1 MTVTPIG
8 PSGQSV
14 DMTTADQTFGQLGNH
29 IGAQTAPAFL
39 TLQQLSDAEQA
50 MISRGITEITS
61 KRYRLELHD
70 AFFRGTQRIADLG
83 ISIPPQMRGLKI
95 ALGWPRVC
103 VETLEERLKF
113 EGFRFPGATDVDE
126 DLQALL
132 QANNV
137 DSEAPLVH
145 LDALVF
151 GEGYLSVGSNADDP
165 SRPILTV
172 ESPLDMA
179 VHWDARTRQIT
190 DGVRIYGTAGAMR
203 ATLYKKGETVW
214 AAADGLGGW
223 VLDDS
228 VEGRDAHG
236 LDRVPLVRFANRAR
250 SYDRSGASEITP
262 EVMSIT
268 DEASRTAQGLA
279 VAREFYS
286 APQKYILGAKESDF
300 QDAQGNTKSAWETYL
315 GRVLALEA
323 DEDGNQPTVGQFTAY
338 DPTVFTK
345 VIEMYAKAL
354 SGVTGLPP
362 HVLGYA
368 SDNPTSADAII
379 KGEMRLKL
387 RADRKTTIF
396 GDPWTEA
403 GRLLLLFRDG
413 SLPDNAELLTAVWG
427 DTGTPTPAATTDA
440 IAKQIAAGAIPA
452 ASDVTLERLGYSAV
466 ERQRLAQDRA
476 ADQGAS
482 FLEQIAHSVE
492 AKAFRADS
500 TLVHEAQA
508 PATPTVKPADGNANA
523 G

>member
-1 MTVTPIG
+1 MTVTPTGASGLPVNMTASDVTYGSIG
-8 PSGQSV
+8 THV
-14 DMTTADQTFGQLGNH
+14 AAH
-29 IGAQTAPAFL
+29 EAPAVLSL
-39 TLQQLSDAEQA
+39 TKLSDHEQTL
-50 MISRGITEITS
+50 IQRGISEISS
-61 KRYRLELHD
+61 KRYRLELLD

-83 ISIPPQMRGLKI
+83 ISIPPQMRGLRI

-103 VETLEERLKF
+103 VETLEERLNF

-126 DLQALL
+126 DLQGML
-132 QANNV
+132 QANNI
-137 DSEAPLVH
+137 DSESPLVH

-151 GEGYLSVGSNADDP
+151 GEGIVSVGSNDDDP
-165 SRPILTV
+165 AHPIVMV
-172 ESPLDMA
+172 ESPLDMM
-179 VHWDARTRQIT
+179 VHWDPRTRKVS
-190 DGVRIYGTAGAMR
+190 DGVRVFGTPGALR
-203 ATLYKKGETVW
+203 ATLYLDGVTIW
-214 AAADGLGGW
+214 ASHDGVGNWVAD
-223 VLDDS
+223 D
-228 VEGRDAHG
+228 RDEHG
-236 LDRVPLVRFANRAR
+236 LRVPLVRFPNRAR
-250 SYDRSGASEITP
+250 SYDRAGSSEITP

-300 QDAQGNTKSAWETYL
+300 QDAAGVAKSAWETYL

-345 VIEMYAKAL
+345 VIEMYAKTL

-396 GDPWTEA
+396 GDPWTDV
-403 GRLLLLFRDG
+403 GRLLMLFRDG
-413 SLPDNAELLTAVWG
+413 ELPDNAELLTSVWG
-427 DTGTPTPAATTDA
+427 DTGTPTPAATTDS
-440 IAKQIAAGAIPA
+440 IAKQIAAGSIPA
-452 ASDVTLERLGYSAV
+452 SSDVTLERLGYSAV
-466 ERQRLAQDRA
+466 ERQRLAQDRT
-476 ADQGAS
+476 ADRGAS

-492 AKAFRADS
+492 AKAFRADN
-500 TLVHEAQA
+500 TLTREAQPPAVA
-508 PATPTVKPADGNANA
+508 PKASGGSPVA